1 MLCWAIG
8 IPGFAWLVLSEHKQ
22 QLANT
27 NMREKFGFL
36 YKGYKLDSF
45 YWECLIMYRKVA
57 MIFISVF
64 LNGIGAMVQA
74 LVVLLLLIF
83 FILLT
88 LHKKPY
94 HSRKLNDLEI
104 VSLVTSCIAFYCGL
118 YFLSSKSPDDPS
130 FVTSKDCK
138 FLSHSSLPGVLLEVV
153 LLLCYRVGELVL
165 LRVLALFP
173 AGLSKAQAE
182 REVHSLLRVPLFV
195 LQKGSVERR
204 PKKCEER

>member
-1 MLCWAIG
+1 MCWEGRHFWWALLGGVPGLLCWAIG

-64 LNGIGAMVQA
+64 LNGIGAIVQA

-130 FVTSKDCK
+130 FTPLKTVS
-138 FLSHSSLPGVLLEVV
+138 SSLI
-153 LLLCYRVGELVL
+153 LVFL
-165 LRVLALFP
+165 GYYSKWFFFCVIVLANLCFFVFW
-173 AGLSKAQAE
+173 LS
-182 REVHSLLRVPLFV
+182 SLL
-195 LQKGSVERR
+195 G
-204 PKKCEER
+204 